1 LILERILVSREAELP
16 EDIPT
21 SLDQQPLALKKQE
34 QVEPAENSLA
44 KQVTR
49 YLAQERREKLDQ
61 QIEALYDRL
70 VHESSVTWAEVGT
83 ALDQLR
89 QAHDITL
96 EDKRRYDEAL
106 YLVAAIKEKLIH
118 KHTLRRWSQTW
129 GLFVFLYALIWLI
142 LLAAGFFIDLE
153 AWIGPAPQPYQYLT
167 TAWYAALAGGIG
179 GSIVILHR
187 FSQVVSKNEFDRQD
201 VMRYLV
207 QPIMGFIIGAVMFFL
222 VGSGLLLVTNPF
234 GEPGEPLNLSQFV
247 LIFLGGLA
255 GFGQEIVYQGVE
267 EIIARFSRNRSSSIQ
282 ATRSLEDEQVSFSS
296 E

>member
-1 LILERILVSREAELP
+1 MAGLNEVDLP
-16 EDIPT
+16 EDIPAQF
-21 SLDQQPLALKKQE
+21 DEQPLVLKKQE
-34 QVEPAENSLA
+34 QLEPAENTLA

-70 VHESSVTWAEVGT
+70 VHESSANWSEIGT
-83 ALDQLR
+83 ALNQLK

-106 YLVAAIKEKLIH
+106 YLVATVKERLIH

-129 GLFVFLYALIWLI
+129 GLFIFFYALAWLI
-142 LLAAGFFIDLE
+142 LLAAAFFIDIE
-153 AWIGPAPQPYQYLT
+153 AWVGPAPQQYRYLA

-179 GSIVILHR
+179 GAIIILHS

-207 QPIMGFIIGAVMFFL
+207 QPVIGFIVGAVMFFL
-222 VGSGLLLVTNPF
+222 VSSGLLLFSNPF
-234 GEPGEPLNLSQFV
+234 GDSGEPLNLSQFV

-255 GFGQEIVYQGVE
+255 GFGQEIVYQGAE
-267 EIIARFSRNRSSSIQ
+267 ELITRFSKNRSSSIQ
-282 ATRSLEDEQVSFSS
+282 AAHAVEEEQVSFSS